1 MQKKKSK
8 KKSAKKSDKIKRVST
23 QFRFADAQHYD
34 LVSRAAERSKL
45 SMNAWIVQA
54 TVRQARLD
62 LGELNLK

>member
-1 MQKKKSK
+1 MQKKKSE

-34 LVSRAAERSKL
+34 LVSRAAERFKL

-62 LGELNLK
+62 LGELDLK